1 MDPNGNTLNELLAI
15 EKKSL
20 AHARLRTFF
29 VFIAALAL
37 TAGLVLTFITLKTVS
52 TELVPVLHGAEEAL
66 SSASDAFRNLA
77 KIDPEA
83 INAMTERLGDESSGL
98 FGTLDNLAKLDPE
111 AINNLLNR
119 LEDVMDV
126 MNRLSGVLETFS
138 GLFGGN

>member
-1 MDPNGNTLNELLAI
+1 MDPNNNTLNELLAI
-15 EKKSL
+15 EKKNLS
-20 AHARLRTFF
+20 HAKFRTFL
-29 VFIAALAL
+29 VFAAVLILA
-37 TAGLVLTFITLKTVS
+37 AGLVLTLVTLRTVS
-52 TELVPVLHGAEEAL
+52 AQLIPVLHGAEDAL

-77 KIDPEA
+77 KIDPAA
-83 INAMTERLGDESSGL
+83 INAMTEKLGDESGGL

-138 GLFGGN
+138 GFFGGN